1 MSTLINAAQIA
12 EHAAGIHAAPDAA
25 RPVMAASVRKQI
37 AALVAQLD
45 KQFDWLGKNQ
55 SHTQWT
61 EFFDRWEADLR
72 HYEAACDALA
82 VVPEETQGRLIA

>member
-12 EHAAGIHAAPDAA
+12 EHAAGIHTAPDAA
-25 RPVMAASVRKQI
+25 RHAMTASVRKQI
-37 AALVAQLD
+37 AALDAQLD

-55 SHTQWT
+55 QHAQWT

>member
-1 MSTLINAAQIA
+1 MADLL
-12 EHAAGIHAAPDAA
+12 DAA
-25 RPVMAASVRKQI
+25 SIAQQARAVPLAAESVRGAMRTAATNKI
-37 AALVAQLD
+37 AALVAQLN
-45 KQFDWLGKNQ
+45 KQFAWLGKNQ
-55 SHTQWT
+55 QHAQWT